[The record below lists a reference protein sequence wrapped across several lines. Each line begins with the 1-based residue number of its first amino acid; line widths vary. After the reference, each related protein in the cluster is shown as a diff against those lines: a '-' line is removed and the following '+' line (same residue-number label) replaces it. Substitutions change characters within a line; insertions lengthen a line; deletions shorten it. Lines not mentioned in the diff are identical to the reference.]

1 MSEVET
7 NEREVDTDT
16 RLKEVESDKEI
27 HQNSQKNSP
36 ETRSLETEDV
46 TENDATKTSD
56 ENGSEADQQNQKRLI
71 PSS

>member
-7 NEREVDTDT
+7 NEREVDT

-56 ENGSEADQQNQKRLI
+56 ENGSEADQQNQKLLI

>member
-7 NEREVDTDT
+7 NEREVDT

-36 ETRSLETEDV
+36 ETRSLETEDAA
-46 TENDATKTSD
+46 ENDATKTSD

>member
-7 NEREVDTDT
+7 NEREVDTS
-16 RLKEVESDKEI
+16 LKEVESDKEI

>member
-7 NEREVDTDT
+7 NEREVDT